1 MKHSMRGAAAAVLA
15 AVMCV
20 TAPLSVF
27 ADEIVGPGANLGS
40 SETQA
45 ASSGSGASG
54 VIAAPDGA
62 YDPSAQTAAAAPAE
76 TAAAET
82 AVSSETAAPE
92 VQTVAPEA
100 QAAPEE
106 QAAPEAQAAPET
118 QAPAETQAPSAGTV
132 GPAIGSTAVEIPQG
146 SSGSVSQGGSYSA
159 TGMEALLS
167 PNLQTAYNIAGSTS
181 YTTALRSRSVNQDYS
196 LPGTVQLNADPGGV
210 DLGAVVAGAGL
221 DALGTG
227 NTPPDPIHNDVHIVT
242 YKLLDQNGATI
253 NWTSTNAEGT
263 GLFSPTGFSKFYMIH
278 SKVARL
284 YYRVYTDAHGWSP
297 WCNSKETTPYNEDG
311 TKIQA
316 IQIRTKGYVHTMND
330 IYYKVVLNDGTVL
343 DWAKNGQT
351 TGTMGTDRYIV
362 AIRVGFWHN
371 TEAFQFPQKNLMAG
385 CQYEGVYKD
394 STGTHYSSWNGQPYT
409 GWAFL
414 DTTQYYF
421 ENGEPARGWKYIN
434 GYKYYFYDDGS
445 VATDLEPIMGLPGN
459 YQINY
464 NKATRT
470 MYIMAADGDNGF
482 IIPYKT
488 FNSTCGPDTPD
499 GDFSIYAKYGVK
511 FMHDDIYCK
520 YLNRF
525 YNGFIIHSIL
535 FYNTSLELDA
545 ITYNYID
552 DAASGGCLRLLTG
565 NSYWVY
571 KNCGNG
577 TRVHIYGD
585 LWDKGPIEKDAIDYV
600 IPREQI
606 WDPSDPSS
614 AEATAA
620 LQQAAKAEADVAAQV
635 AAGQKQLTEEEQ
647 QLADQLAASS
657 Q

>member
-1 MKHSMRGAAAAVLA
+1 M
-15 AVMCV
+15 
-20 TAPLSVF
+20 
-27 ADEIVGPGANLGS
+27 
-40 SETQA
+40 
-45 ASSGSGASG
+45 
-54 VIAAPDGA
+54 
-62 YDPSAQTAAAAPAE
+62 
-76 TAAAET
+76 
-82 AVSSETAAPE
+82 
-92 VQTVAPEA
+92 
-100 QAAPEE
+100 
-106 QAAPEAQAAPET
+106 
-118 QAPAETQAPSAGTV
+118 
-132 GPAIGSTAVEIPQG
+132 
-146 SSGSVSQGGSYSA
+146 SQGGNYNA

-167 PNLQTAYNIAGSTS
+167 PNLQTAYNLPGSTS
-181 YTTALRSRSVNQDYS
+181 YTTALRNRSVNQDYS
-196 LPGTVQLNADPGGV
+196 LPGTIQLNADPGGV

-253 NWTSTNAEGT
+253 NWTSTNAGDS

-316 IQIRTKGYVHTMND
+316 IQIRTKGYVHTLND
-330 IYYKVVLNDGTVL
+330 VYYKVVLNDGTVL

-371 TEAFQFPQKNLMAG
+371 TESFPYPQKNLMAG

-421 ENGEPARGWKYIN
+421 VNGEPARGWQYIN

-565 NSYWVY
+565 NSYWIY

-577 TRVHIYGD
+577 TRVHIYYD

-600 IPREQI
+600 IPREQV

-620 LQQAAKAEADVAAQV
+620 LQQAARAEADVAAQV